1 MLINRKL
8 WITAYIGVWAVVVLS
23 AVTGAPLWL
32 FVTVSALALAFIALT
47 DPEPLASVARTGC
60 GCGPCDAMRARHA
73 RRNADETKTL

>member
-8 WITAYIGVWAVVVLS
+8 WIAAYIGVWVVVGLA
-23 AVTGAPLWL
+23 AVTDAPLWL

-47 DPEPLASVARTGC
+47 DPEPPASVARTGC

-73 RRNADETKTL
+73 RRNAADPKQP